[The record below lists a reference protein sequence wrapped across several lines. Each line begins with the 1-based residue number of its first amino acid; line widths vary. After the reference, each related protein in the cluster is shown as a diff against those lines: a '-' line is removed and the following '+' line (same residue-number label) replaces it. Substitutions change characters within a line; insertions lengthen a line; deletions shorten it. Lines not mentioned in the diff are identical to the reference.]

1 VKGRYRAVTPVSDFN
16 ITQKVRI
23 ALIDAGHTDLAIEQI
38 SEPIRELE
46 ESHALLI
53 KRVIALEQ
61 EKVKWQTESGVFRAI
76 DKKMKLATGN
86 WAVKILVVIGGLAL
100 TAAGAVID
108 RLIEKPH

>member
-1 VKGRYRAVTPVSDFN
+1 MKGRYKAVTPVSDFN

-53 KRVIALEQ
+53 KRVVALEQ
-61 EKVKWQTESGVFRAI
+61 EKMKWQTESGVFRAI
-76 DKKMKLATGN
+76 KAAREKTTGN
-86 WAVKILVVIGGLAL
+86 WAKKAWIIVGGLAL